1 MKTKEQFKKEL
12 EQRRVEIIKQQN
24 DELVRFEEATDFD
37 AIYGDIEAEL
47 EESYLLTGEMYSEFN
62 LQPYMPKEFPFESVS
77 ERVCEFYVLDIIM
90 AHLGS
95 LGYNVKYTDL
105 RLTIN

>member
-1 MKTKEQFKKEL
+1 MKPKEQFKKEL
-12 EQRRVEIIKQQN
+12 EQKRGEIIQQQN

-47 EESYLLTGEMYSEFN
+47 EESYLLKGEMYSVFN
-62 LQPYMPKEFPFESVS
+62 LQSYLPKDFPYESVG
-77 ERVCEFYVLDIIM
+77 EEICDNYVRDIIM

-95 LGYNVKYTDL
+95 LGYKVKYTDL
-105 RLTIN
+105 RLIID